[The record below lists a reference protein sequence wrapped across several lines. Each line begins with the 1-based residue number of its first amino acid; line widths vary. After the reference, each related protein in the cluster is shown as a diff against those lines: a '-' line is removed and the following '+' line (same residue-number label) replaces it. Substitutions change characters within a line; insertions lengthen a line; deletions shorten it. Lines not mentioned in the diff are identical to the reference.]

1 MFKIGLTRDFLTPEG
16 NLTYKNIGLDILD
29 NTPGIQYEF
38 LKENCSPVT
47 PDMINGYNAIIS
59 LAPSYNSKSFEGVSD
74 LYAICRFGVGY
85 DMVDI
90 EACNQANIMLTI
102 THGAV
107 NHSVAEAI
115 ISWMLTLSHRIF
127 EKDRLVREGKWLE
140 RGNYMGTELRG
151 KTLGIIGIGG
161 IGGRLVEILKTFNM
175 NTILA
180 YDPYADKSRTE
191 SLGVELVDIETLM
204 RKADFVSVN
213 CPLNAETRDLIGE
226 SELQLL
232 KKEAYIINTAR
243 GGIINSEAL
252 IEVLRNN
259 CIAGYATDVFDYEPP
274 ALDEPLFKLKNVILA
289 PHSIAWTHEL
299 FEEIGRTVCNQVVQ
313 ISKGEIPSH
322 IVNIEVLKNNRF
334 QYNITQNL

>member
-1 MFKIGLTRDFLTPEG
+1 MFKVGLTRDFLTPEG

-29 NTPGIQYEF
+29 TMPNIQYEF
-38 LKENCSPVT
+38 LKENRSPVT
-47 PDMINGYNAIIS
+47 PDIIKGYNAIIS
-59 LAPSYNSKSFEGVSD
+59 LAPSYNSKSFVGISD

-90 EACNQANIMLTI
+90 EACNKANIMLTI
-102 THGAV
+102 TRGAV

-115 ISWMLTLSHRIF
+115 ITWMLALSHRIF
-127 EKDRLVREGKWLE
+127 EKDKLVREGKWLE
-140 RGNYMGTELRG
+140 RNNYMGTELRG

-161 IGGRLVEILKTFNM
+161 IGGRLVEMLKTYNM

-180 YDPYADKSRTE
+180 YDPHADKSRTT
-191 SLGVELVDIETLM
+191 SLGVQLVDIETLM
-204 RKADFVSVN
+204 KKANFVSVN
-213 CPLNAETRDLIGE
+213 CPLNEETRNLIGK

-243 GGIINSEAL
+243 GGIINSKAL
-252 IEVLRNN
+252 IEVLKNN
-259 CIAGYATDVFDYEPP
+259 SIAGYATDVFDHEPP
-274 ALDEPLFKLKNVILA
+274 SLDDPLFKLKNVVLA

-322 IVNIEVLKNNRF
+322 IVNVEVLKNNGF
-334 QYNITQNL
+334 QY

>member
-1 MFKIGLTRDFLTPEG
+1 MFKVGLTRDFLTPEG
-16 NLTYKNIGLDILD
+16 NLTYKSIGLDILD
-29 NTPGIQYEF
+29 NTPNIQYEF
-38 LKENCSPVT
+38 LKENRSPVT
-47 PDMINGYNAIIS
+47 PDMIKGYNAIIS
-59 LAPSYNSKSFEGVSD
+59 LAPSYNSKSFEGISD

-90 EACNQANIMLTI
+90 EACNKANIMLTI
-102 THGAV
+102 TRGAV

-115 ISWMLTLSHRIF
+115 VSWMLALSHRIF
-127 EKDRLVREGKWLE
+127 EKDRLVRDGKWLE
-140 RGNYMGTELRG
+140 RSNYMGTELRG

-161 IGGRLVEILKTFNM
+161 IGGRLVEMLKTFNM

-180 YDPYADKSRTE
+180 YDPHADRSRTE
-191 SLGVELVDIETLM
+191 SLGVQLVDIETLM
-204 RKADFVSVN
+204 KKADFVSVN
-213 CPLNAETRDLIGE
+213 CPLNEETRNLIGK

-259 CIAGYATDVFDYEPP
+259 CIAGYATDVFDNEPP
-274 ALDEPLFKLKNVILA
+274 CLDDPLFKLKNVILA

-322 IVNIEVLKNNRF
+322 IVNVEVLKNNRF
-334 QYNITQNL
+334 QYNIT